1 MFVKQKIVLL
11 LVTSYALCTQLS
23 AQIAKD
29 AGMWNT
35 LTIQHAFSKKI
46 NVVIDQEF
54 RLRENY
60 QRINLFYTN
69 IGIDYKLNK
78 NVKISPTI
86 RLIQKKLLN
95 GNYSF
100 RNRFML
106 DVTAKKKFLNKWT
119 ISERVRYQIEVA
131 DYNTSEKGKL
141 PEQFLRFKT
150 DLKYQLNKK
159 ISPYYS
165 IEFRYQIRDPKG
177 QGPKYN
183 NQFHR
188 VRHVLGTEYKHN
200 DRHSFNMYYL
210 YQTEFNINT
219 PESIYILGVGYTI
232 TI

>member
-1 MFVKQKIVLL
+1 MFLKNKIVFCLIMCY
-11 LVTSYALCTQLS
+11 SLCTQLT

-69 IGIDYKLNK
+69 VGIDYKINK
-78 NVKISPTI
+78 NLKISPTI
-86 RLIQKKLLN
+86 RFIQKKMLN

-141 PEQFLRFKT
+141 SEQFLRLKT
-150 DLKYQLNKK
+150 DLKYQINKK
-159 ISPYYS
+159 IEPFYS

-188 VRHVLGTEYKHN
+188 VRNVLGAEYKHN
-200 DRHSFNMYYL
+200 DRHSFNVYYL

>member
-1 MFVKQKIVLL
+1 MVFKVKIVLCL
-11 LVTSYALCTQLS
+11 LVSFVLCNNLF

-69 IGIDYKLNK
+69 VGVDYKINK
-78 NVKISPTI
+78 NLKISPTI
-86 RLIQKKLLN
+86 RFIQKKLLN

-106 DVTAKKKFLNKWT
+106 DVTAKKKMFNKWT

-150 DLKYQLNKK
+150 DLEYQINKK
-159 ISPYYS
+159 IEPYYS

-177 QGPKYN
+177 QGPKYDN
-183 NQFHR
+183 HFHR
-188 VRHVLGTEYKHN
+188 MRNVLGAQYKHN
-200 DRHSFNMYYL
+200 NRHSFNLYYL
-210 YQTEFNINT
+210 FQTEFNINT
-219 PESIYILGVGYTI
+219 PESIYVLGIGYTI

>member
-1 MFVKQKIVLL
+1 MFFKSKIVLF
-11 LVTSYALCTQLS
+11 LVMSYAFCTHSS

-69 IGIDYKLNK
+69 FGIDYKLNK
-78 NVKISPTI
+78 NLKISPTI
-86 RLIQKKLLN
+86 RFIQKKMLN

-141 PEQFLRFKT
+141 PEQFLRLKT
-150 DLKYQLNKK
+150 DLKYQINKK
-159 ISPYYS
+159 IEPYYS

-177 QGPKYN
+177 QGPNYDN
-183 NQFHR
+183 HFHR
-188 VRHVLGTEYKHN
+188 MRNVLGVEYKHN
-200 DRHSFNMYYL
+200 DRHSFNLYYL

-219 PESIYILGVGYTI
+219 PESIYVLGVGYTI